1 MSRYISTLIFFIIL
15 FMQGC
20 TLSKGPTNVPF
31 EQETLLALEALD
43 FQQHGQIKE
52 ALARYETLYEKTKNP
67 EYLKTALKLGFNSN
81 YPIDNLLMVAKRDLP
96 NDSEV
101 IRINVGKLLNEG
113 KVEKA
118 KALMVDLVKREKN
131 IQNLT
136 ILASIYFYQKDY
148 SLSLKYYDAVY
159 KEAND
164 EASLLMM
171 VELLDIHLGRTNE
184 AISYLETHSRL
195 EGCSRPVCYRL
206 IQIYGKNKNIKG
218 LISVYRR
225 LYEHFGGNEYASKVV
240 ELLLYDNNRNEA
252 ILFLKK
258 SNHDPKTLMQLY
270 AAKGQYIDAFKTAKT
285 AYADAGDLHYLGM
298 MAVYEYEGAADKNST
313 SLLNSVK
320 EKFETV
326 TKNSNSPLYL
336 NYYGYLLI
344 DHDID
349 IQKGIQLVE
358 KALIHEP
365 QSPYYIDSLAWGY
378 YKLNDCE
385 KAMEIIEPI
394 MDKTSE
400 PEVLEHYKTIQECI
414 RKNRD
419 IR

>member
-1 MSRYISTLIFFIIL
+1 
-15 FMQGC
+15 MQGC